1 MAIEQGAKP
10 LRLWFLGTEVTIRV
24 AETEGGDGISVLD
37 YLAPF
42 GNSPPLH
49 RHIEEDEI
57 FHIIS
62 GTLRFVV
69 GGKDLTAS
77 AGDTLRGP
85 KGISHTYRVESREG
99 ARFLSVTAKQHFER
113 YVRAL
118 GGQPTREGLPP
129 PSGPP
134 TREQVEARAAA
145 ALKYGIEIMGPPL
158 R

>member
-1 MAIEQGAKP
+1 MTIEQGAKP
-10 LRLWFLGTEVTIRV
+10 LRLWFVGTEVTIRV
-24 AETEGGDGISVLD
+24 SETEGGDRISILD

-49 RHIEEDEI
+49 RHIDEDEI

-69 GGKDLTAS
+69 GGKELTAS

-85 KGISHTYRVESREG
+85 KGIPHTYRVESREG
-99 ARFLSVTAKQHFER
+99 ARFLGVTAKQQFEH

-134 TREQVEARAAA
+134 TPEQAEARAAA
-145 ALKYGIEIMGPPL
+145 ARKYGIEIMGPPL
-158 R
+158 T

>member
-1 MAIEQGAKP
+1 MTIEQGAKP

-24 AETEGGDGISVLD
+24 SETEGGDRISVLD

-49 RHIEEDEI
+49 RHIDEDEI

-69 GGKDLTAS
+69 GGKELTAS

-85 KGISHTYRVESREG
+85 KGIAHTYRVELREG
-99 ARFLSVTAKQHFER
+99 ARFLSVTAKQHFEH

-118 GGQPTREGLPP
+118 GGQPTREGVPQ

-134 TREQVEARAAA
+134 TPEQAEARAAA
-145 ALKYGIEIMGPPL
+145 ARKYGIEIMGPPL
-158 R
+158 T